1 MSDETTQ
8 MPENTPENKKN
19 TKNKV
24 SKKIIII
31 TASIGAAVIAVAAAV
46 VFVVLPLTKNSVK
59 ADEFGWYHNYD
70 AAKKLAR
77 QENKSILLLVSETGE
92 DKDSRTLKDTI
103 LNTKEFTAAAR
114 KNFVLVNIDVT
125 QAAYQKTVAAQNATE
140 KEQKTA
146 DDNAAEFKR
155 NMQILS
161 LYRTQMTPAVYVS
174 TKDGYFV
181 SYIVYDASVATPAAY
196 LKVLADKTEDIK
208 KVNALAAAT
217 EKNSGIE
224 KVKAIDAL
232 YEATDQN
239 YRDFLVDIYREIPDL
254 DKKNESGLV
263 SKYVLATANS
273 DAIELYSK
281 GDYPGAAKIFA
292 DAATGGKLNKDDTQ
306 QSYYTAGYLLG
317 SVGSQDYT
325 TIIAYLQAAYDADPE
340 SEHASSIQQTIDYVK
355 NMETAADNAKT
366 GDSSAK
372 TK

>member
-1 MSDETTQ
+1 MSEETTQ
-8 MPENTPENKKN
+8 MPENMPENGKN
-19 TKNKV
+19 TKSKV

-31 TASIGAAVIAVAAAV
+31 AVSAAAAVIAAAAAII
-46 VFVVLPLTKNSVK
+46 FVVLPLTKNSVK
-59 ADEFGWYHNYD
+59 ADEFGWYHDYD
-70 AAKKLAR
+70 TAKKLALK
-77 QENKSILLLVSETGE
+77 ENKSILLLVSETGE
-92 DKDSRTLKDTI
+92 DKDSKTLKDTV
-103 LNTKEFTAAAR
+103 LNTKKFTDSAR
-114 KNFVLVNIDVT
+114 KDFVLVNIDVT
-125 QAAYQKTVAAQNATE
+125 QTEYKKTVAAENATE
-140 KEQKTA
+140 KEQKSA
-146 DDNAAEFKR
+146 DDNAAKFKR

-181 SYIVYDASVATPAAY
+181 SYIVYDASVNTPDAY
-196 LKVLADKTEDIK
+196 LKMLADKTDDIK
-208 KVNALAAAT
+208 KVNDLAAAA
-217 EKNSGIE
+217 EKNTGVG

-239 YRDFLVDIYREIPDL
+239 YRDFLVDIYREVPDL

-292 DAATGGKLNKDDTQ
+292 DAAAGGKLNKDDEQ

-325 TIIAYLQAAYDADPE
+325 TIIAYLQAAYNADPE
-340 SEHASSIQQTIDYVK
+340 SEHAPSIQQTIDYVK
-355 NMETAADNAKT
+355 SMESAAGNAKT
-366 GDSSAK
+366 ADSSAK
-372 TK
+372 LK